1 MGVPIPLV
9 SKRLGHA
16 TPNITLSVYT
26 HFVPGSDNVFK
37 KNISMISDTFKGL
50 DELVKPVTY

>member
-1 MGVPIPLV
+1 M
-9 SKRLGHA
+9 
-16 TPNITLSVYT
+16 TLSVYT